1 MTELSQSG
9 DYKEMIGTGLKFF
22 GAALEVAG
30 AAFPGIGVL
39 GFVLQGLADAAAAAK
54 YNKELAQAL
63 QIKAD
68 RVSDA
73 IKGLAADLLQVCV
86 RVRVFACLTNGSWT
100 GMHAHSAYTH
110 THTLL
115 QASKDRE
122 RKRACR
128 GSWTGMHAH
137 YAYTHTH
144 PHLHTHTAA
153 GVEIPRTKE
162 SL

>member
-1 MTELSQSG
+1 MEMMELAQSG
-9 DYKEMIGTGLKFF
+9 DYTEMIGTGLKFF

-39 GFVLQGLADAAAAAK
+39 GFVLKGLADAAAAAK
-54 YNKELAQAL
+54 YNKELAQTL

-86 RVRVFACLTNGSWT
+86 RVRVHACLTN
-100 GMHAHSAYTH
+100 
-110 THTLL
+110 
-115 QASKDRE
+115 
-122 RKRACR
+122 

-153 GVEIPRTKE
+153 GVEIPRTTE